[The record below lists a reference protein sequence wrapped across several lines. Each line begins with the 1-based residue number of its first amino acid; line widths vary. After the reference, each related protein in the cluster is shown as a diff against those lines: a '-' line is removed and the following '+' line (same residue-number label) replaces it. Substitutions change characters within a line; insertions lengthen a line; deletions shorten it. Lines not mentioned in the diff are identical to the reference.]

1 MGIQLREMVGED
13 GSHPC
18 PPGFEQLDARAAAKV
33 TAAKVR
39 LDLGHTPNMSWFRGI
54 GEYQIDW
61 RPVYRIDLA
70 NEGNAL
76 IVLFGGSTKKNPQK
90 AGDLTVALHDEY
102 TAK

>member
-1 MGIQLREMVGED
+1 M
-13 GSHPC
+13 
-18 PPGFEQLDARAAAKV
+18 A
-33 TAAKVR
+33 TVR
-39 LDLGHTPNMSWFRGI
+39 LDLGHTSNVSWFRGI
-54 GEYQIDW
+54 GEHKIDW
-61 RPVYRIDLA
+61 GSGYRIDLA